1 MRITIGRKIF
11 AVACI
16 LLLLMLCSAL
26 LSTWK
31 LRQASSEADAVAHNF
46 MPLANRISNIQALLL
61 QQEILVQRIL
71 HDFDATK
78 VHGQTID
85 EHLVEFEGYGA
96 RVDEEIAEAVKLA
109 EMALASV
116 GDDMGRLEMVQ
127 VVSLIQNL
135 EQQHQEIH
143 DLVLRTV
150 DAHRAGKSEALDLLI
165 DLFDTAQSG
174 FDDLVSS
181 LVNEVLDFSRRS
193 ALHVD
198 SHERLVLTFNIVATA
213 IAVLL
218 GLVFAAVLT
227 RSVVRPVHALRDGTR
242 AIETGDLSQDIPVTT
257 NDEIADL
264 TRAFN
269 RMQEGL
275 RASGRTKAMFGKY
288 LDPRVVEA
296 MLAEDQEQQ
305 SLVAGENKQVTVFF
319 SDIAGF
325 TPIGER
331 LSSVGVVR
339 LINEYLS
346 LASAPIVE
354 NRGVIDKY
362 IGDEVM
368 AFWCEPFV
376 DAGNE
381 ASLACRAA
389 LAQFDQLDVLRQ
401 RLPAVTGLRR
411 DLPEVHIRV
420 GLASGEALVG
430 SIGSDYARN
439 FTVMG
444 DTVNLGSRLESA
456 NKVYGTRILMCEQTR
471 IAAGDAVET
480 REIDVIT
487 VAGKSEP
494 MRVFELL
501 SLAGDLSAAHA
512 AARAAFETA
521 LAAYRARDWAA
532 AEAGFTACLDH
543 DRDDGP
549 ARVFLERVKSLSA
562 IPPSDDWDGVWR
574 LHEKGNL

>member
-31 LRQASSEADAVAHNF
+31 LRQASSEADAVAHYF
-46 MPLANRISNIQALLL
+46 MPLASRISNVQALLL

-71 HDFDATK
+71 HDFDAPK
-78 VHGQTID
+78 VHGQSID
-85 EHLVEFEGYGA
+85 EHLVEFEDYGA
-96 RVDEEIAEAVKLA
+96 RVDEEIVEAVNLA
-109 EMALASV
+109 ELALASV

-150 DAHRAGKSEALDLLI
+150 DAHRAGKREALELLI
-165 DLFDTAQSG
+165 DLFETAQSG

-181 LVNEVLDFSRRS
+181 LVAEVLDFSRRS

-218 GLVFAAVLT
+218 GLVFAAILT

-242 AIETGDLSQDIPVTT
+242 AIETGDLSQDIPITT

-288 LDPRVVEA
+288 VDPRVVEA

-354 NRGVIDKY
+354 NHGVIDKY

-381 ASLACRAA
+381 ARLACRAA
-389 LAQFDQLDVLRQ
+389 LAQFDQLDVLRE
-401 RLPAVTGLRR
+401 RLPDVTGLRR
-411 DLPEVHIRV
+411 DLPEIHIRV

-444 DTVNLGSRLESA
+444 DTVNLGSRLEGA
-456 NKVYGTRILMCEQTR
+456 NKVYGTRILMW
-471 IAAGDAVET
+471 
-480 REIDVIT
+480 
-487 VAGKSEP
+487 
-494 MRVFELL
+494 
-501 SLAGDLSAAHA
+501 
-512 AARAAFETA
+512 RANP
-521 LAAYRARDWAA
+521 
-532 AEAGFTACLDH
+532 
-543 DRDDGP
+543 DRG
-549 ARVFLERVKSLSA
+549 RRC
-562 IPPSDDWDGVWR
+562 G
-574 LHEKGNL
+574 